1 MQMLPLSI
9 KETLNNH
16 QKTYNMK
23 NLSNYNVQ
31 EISFNDQKQIH
42 GGDNITQAVFN
53 YLGQVWKGI
62 RTGEAKLMGYGY

>member
-1 MQMLPLSI
+1 
-9 KETLNNH
+9 
-16 QKTYNMK
+16 MK